1 MGNELFFWALW
12 LDQKLFLPICTPIT
26 VAVIRSHYIFDGNE
40 NKGIVFL
47 NSRVSFFEGKCK
59 LFLQT

>member
-1 MGNELFFWALW
+1 MCNELFFWALW

-26 VAVIRSHYIFDGNE
+26 VAVIRSHYISDENE

-47 NSRVSFFEGKCK
+47 NYKGFI
-59 LFLQT
+59 FLREV